1 MKTFVEV
8 YSKLIGIELEG
19 IAFMPMANADTP
31 DVVADL
37 MKSTFWF
44 SGAVR
49 LGFVGVP
56 DFFLTWV
63 PDQDTCALG
72 ITLKPLWGRFS
83 LDEITMSPEE
93 PWDALNRVTLR
104 GLKLYTCDAVS
115 KGKIVAV
122 EHQFARGHL
131 AVNFWV
137 ATCYR
142 GKIGDGDDLIVGIDI
157 PSGDRLN
164 LIEACAL

>member
-49 LGFVGVP
+49 LVFVGVP
-56 DFFLTWV
+56 DFFQAFIRA
-63 PDQDTCALG
+63 P
-72 ITLKPLWGRFS
+72 R
-83 LDEITMSPEE
+83 
-93 PWDALNRVTLR
+93 
-104 GLKLYTCDAVS
+104 
-115 KGKIVAV
+115 
-122 EHQFARGHL
+122 
-131 AVNFWV
+131 
-137 ATCYR
+137 
-142 GKIGDGDDLIVGIDI
+142 
-157 PSGDRLN
+157 
-164 LIEACAL
+164 